1 MKRKKI
7 TLSGVETNNKGAEL
21 MLYAIL
27 QEIER
32 KYPDAIVYVQD
43 KSVQQGLD
51 YIKTNLTLKEKPI
64 VKIRKWCDK
73 LHLLNFIINRLHI
86 SPIKFEDIYAIKGN
100 DYYFDGSGFRYSD
113 QWKRKRYA
121 KEVQKRRWANNKK
134 EKSKIVFLP
143 QAFGPFNEKYSQNEL
158 RQINE
163 VADLIMP
170 REEVSYNYLKS
181 SGIVDMNKVRLHTDF
196 TSLVHGEM
204 PSGYE
209 HLKGAVCVI
218 PNARM
223 IDHGNITLTNYIQFI
238 VSIIEITSNA
248 GRKVYLL
255 NHEGKGDEK
264 IAYQI
269 QEALKG
275 EIEVVTGLNAL
286 EVKGLLSTA
295 HLVITSRFHG
305 VASALNSCVPCLATS
320 WSHKYAELYKDY
332 GQEDC
337 ILPLDKLELTMQK
350 VLRYMAEEKNSEVR
364 KSLQI
369 VRPKIQADTQKMWEE
384 IWNFSF
390 C

>member
-43 KSVQQGLD
+43 KSVKQGLG
-51 YIKTNLTLKEKPI
+51 YIKTSLTLKEKPI

-73 LHLLNFIINRLHI
+73 LHVSGIMRRLHI
-86 SPIKFEDIYAIKGN
+86 SSIYLEDIYAIKGN
-100 DYYFDGSGFRYSD
+100 DYYLDGSGFRYSD
-113 QWKRKRYA
+113 LWKWKKKA
-121 KEVQKRRWANNKK
+121 LDIQKRRWCNNKK
-134 EKSKIVFLP
+134 ANSKLVFLP

-209 HLKGAVCVI
+209 HLKGAICVI

-223 IDHGNITLTNYIQFI
+223 IDHGNIKLTDYVQFI
-238 VSIIEITSNA
+238 ISIIEMAQNS

-255 NHEGKGDEK
+255 NHEGKTDEK

-269 QEALKG
+269 QTELKG
-275 EIEVVTGLNAL
+275 GIEVVTGLNAL
-286 EVKGLLSTA
+286 EVKGMISIA
-295 HLVITSRFHG
+295 FLVISSRFHG
-305 VASALNSCVPCLATS
+305 VVSALNSCVPCLATS
-320 WSHKYAELYKDY
+320 WSHKYEELYKDY
-332 GQEDC
+332 NQENC
-337 ILPLDKLELTMQK
+337 VLSLDNPKQALQK
-350 VLRYMAEEKNSEVR
+350 VHDYIADKKNSEIR
-364 KSLQI
+364 LSLQKNL
-369 VRPKIQADTQKMWEE
+369 PKIQQDTQNMWEE
-384 IWNFSF
+384 IWSL
-390 C
+390 